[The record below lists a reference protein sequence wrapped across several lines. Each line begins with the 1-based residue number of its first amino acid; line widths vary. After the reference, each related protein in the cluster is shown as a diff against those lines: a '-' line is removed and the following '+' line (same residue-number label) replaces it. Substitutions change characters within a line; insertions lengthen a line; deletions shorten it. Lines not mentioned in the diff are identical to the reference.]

1 MAAGERSGSLCLT
14 RRAAR
19 PPQGC
24 SVPTGLCCSAFNP
37 FFGDAAAPSTG
48 LGGREGFSRACPA
61 EMPPFTASH
70 FGLALLLSLLL
81 LGLIFFFLICL
92 FVCFSFGFF
101 FWFVFIFLC
110 LFYFWRWPG
119 RPAGTRVARERG
131 CVAAAPSS
139 CQAPEVPKAIPGRET
154 FIAGQLT
161 SSF

>member
-1 MAAGERSGSLCLT
+1 MPYPGAGAE
-14 RRAAR
+14 RAAR

-24 SVPTGLCCSAFNP
+24 SVLTGLCCCSLNP

-48 LGGREGFSRACPA
+48 LGGREGFTRACPA

-81 LGLIFFFLICL
+81 LGLVFYL
-92 FVCFSFGFF
+92 FVCLLFF
-101 FWFVFIFLC
+101 RIFFVCFVFLS

-119 RPAGTRVARERG
+119 RPAGTRVAKERG

-139 CQAPEVPKAIPGRET
+139 CQAPQVPKAIPGRET
-154 FIAGQLT
+154 FIAGQPT

>member
-1 MAAGERSGSLCLT
+1 M
-14 RRAAR
+14 
-19 PPQGC
+19 
-24 SVPTGLCCSAFNP
+24 PTGLCCCAFNP

-48 LGGREGFSRACPA
+48 LGGREGFARACPA

-81 LGLIFFFLICL
+81 LGLFFYLIVCLLFFRIFLLFCFYFSL
-92 FVCFSFGFF
+92 FV
-101 FWFVFIFLC
+101 L
-110 LFYFWRWPG
+110 LL
-119 RPAGTRVARERG
+119 AVARPPRGDTRGEGEGG

-154 FIAGQLT
+154 FIAGQFT